1 MIESYLVLAERIR
14 KELDDLDRLV
24 ARANRAVSAAKTNLQ
39 DADLFLDSASLNLHD
54 VYSGCERVFKQIAA
68 TVDGSVPTSA
78 EWHRELLNQMEL
90 DLPKVRPPVLTRETI
105 QRLDEYLRFRHVVRN
120 IYTFSFDPE
129 RIGRLVNELE
139 GVFEQ
144 VKQELSTFAEFLETV
159 SGK

>member
-24 ARANRAVSAAKTNLQ
+24 ARANRAVSTAKKNPQ

-54 VYSGCERVFKQIAA
+54 VYSGFERIFKQIAA

-78 EWHRELLNQMEL
+78 EWHHELLNQMEL
-90 DLPKVRPPVLTRETI
+90 DLPKVRPPVLTREMI
-105 QRLDEYLRFRHVVRN
+105 QHLDEYLRFRHVVRN
-120 IYTFSFDPE
+120 VYTFSFDPE
-129 RIGRLVNELE
+129 RIGRLVNELQD
-139 GVFEQ
+139 VFEQ

>member
-14 KELDDLDRLV
+14 KELEDLDRLV
-24 ARANRAVSAAKTNLQ
+24 ARANRAVSTAKKNPQ

-54 VYSGCERVFKQIAA
+54 VYSGFERMFKQIAA

-120 IYTFSFDPE
+120 VYTFSFDPE

-139 GVFEQ
+139 DVYEQ
-144 VKQELSTFAEFLETV
+144 VKLELSTFAEFLETV